1 MIGKYG
7 PSEKGAAVPPLEQIE
22 NEVKQLTKAQ
32 QEALRDWL
40 ENLLEDQLELT
51 DDFKAKIERG
61 EQDLREGKVR
71 IRKP

>member
-1 MIGKYG
+1 M
-7 PSEKGAAVPPLEQIE
+7 PLLEQIE

-40 ENLLEDQLELT
+40 ENLLEDQLEIT

-61 EQDLREGKVR
+61 EQDLREGRVR

>member
-1 MIGKYG
+1 M
-7 PSEKGAAVPPLEQIE
+7 PLLEQIE
-22 NEVKQLTKAQ
+22 NQVKQLTKAQ

-61 EQDLREGKVR
+61 EQDIREGRVR
-71 IRKP
+71 TRKP